1 MIRQA
6 CLFLTSSRF
15 FWIWKAFSRPGA
27 LSTVIVPFHVGM
39 EATKTAQQNTLLP
52 FAIRPPALKAVRV
65 FLIGVPL
72 ILNEVGK
79 RILDPAF

>member
-1 MIRQA
+1 
-6 CLFLTSSRF
+6 
-15 FWIWKAFSRPGA
+15 
-27 LSTVIVPFHVGM
+27 M

-52 FAIRPPALKAVRV
+52 DYAIRPPALKAVRV